1 MKSAV
6 LVSGILLS
14 LSMNTQ
20 AATPK
25 SAATTAARPSSSTL
39 TFAAD
44 ILNLPSENRKLAL
57 KGQGEKYYPSFI
69 ELAFNDSQPMSVRW
83 RALMAAAEAGKA
95 KAMPDILKAADHK
108 LWYMRNASLVAMNEV
123 STIETQKLAEKLIK
137 DKALVVRSAAVS
149 VLDKNLSTDQR
160 EMLWEELNQ
169 KYNFKGKQS
178 LWIRHQIVE
187 ILAVK
192 PMDREMRV
200 FASLLSDD
208 DARLHLPAVQG
219 LEKLTG
225 VRLGEGKMQQ
235 QVLVGLWRDYMK
247 KESSRLN

>member
-6 LVSGILLS
+6 LISGILLS
-14 LSMNTQ
+14 VSLNVQ
-20 AATPK
+20 AATK
-25 SAATTAARPSSSTL
+25 TSTRPSSSAL
-39 TFAAD
+39 SNAAD
-44 ILNLPSENRKLAL
+44 MLNLPSENRKLAL
-57 KGQGEKYYPSFI
+57 QGQGEKFYPSFI
-69 ELAFNDSQPMSVRW
+69 ELAFNESQPMSVRW

-95 KAMPDILKAADHK
+95 KAMPDILKAGDHK
-108 LWYMRNASLVAMNEV
+108 LWYMRNAALVAMNEV
-123 STIETQKLAEKLIK
+123 STADAQKLAQKLIK

-149 VLDKNLSTDQR
+149 VLDKNLSSDQR

-187 ILAVK
+187 MLSVK
-192 PMDREMRV
+192 PVDHEMRV
-200 FASLLSDD
+200 FAELLSDE
-208 DARLHLPAVQG
+208 DARVHMPAVQG

-235 QVLVGLWRDYMK
+235 QALVGLWRNYMK